1 MHGTRHSCSMSPLL
15 HVLTLATCLARLGC
29 GAQQSLQPAD
39 TSLFSLDGVLQPG
52 DQGELGEDTGE
63 QEEVPDKQEVVP
75 EEQEEVPEEQEVPDE
90 EEEVPDEQK
99 VVPDEQEE
107 VPEEQEEVPDEE
119 EEVPDEQEEGSRV
132 RVTESGAVV
141 RSQVTEQGRVVNID
155 QADLTLDYDLGDPE
169 QDPGLVLKTGEVV
182 YPCDGA
188 GDTCQIDGTPG
199 VCRGPEP
206 FTCIAISNTTTVP
219 TVPTTT
225 ISTTRVPET
234 SSTTTTAN
242 TNVTTTT
249 PASAVSD
256 ATPGGDNAASG
267 AASRSDEG
275 SLETTLIIAIA
286 AAASVILA
294 LAVTAAV
301 CYKRSKASKASY
313 NVAETENIR
322 RPKQAHV

>member
-90 EEEVPDEQK
+90 EEEVPDKQK

-182 YPCDGA
+182 YPCDVA
-188 GDTCQIDGTPG
+188 GDTC
-199 VCRGPEP
+199 
-206 FTCIAISNTTTVP
+206 
-219 TVPTTT
+219 
-225 ISTTRVPET
+225 
-234 SSTTTTAN
+234 
-242 TNVTTTT
+242 
-249 PASAVSD
+249 
-256 ATPGGDNAASG
+256 
-267 AASRSDEG
+267 
-275 SLETTLIIAIA
+275 
-286 AAASVILA
+286 
-294 LAVTAAV
+294 
-301 CYKRSKASKASY
+301 
-313 NVAETENIR
+313 
-322 RPKQAHV
+322 

>member
-29 GAQQSLQPAD
+29 GAQQSIQPAD

-63 QEEVPDKQEVVP
+63 QEEVPDKQELVP

-90 EEEVPDEQK
+90 EEEVPDKQK

-234 SSTTTTAN
+234 SSSTTTTAN
-242 TNVTTTT
+242 TNVTTT
-249 PASAVSD
+249 ASAVSD

-275 SLETTLIIAIA
+275 SLDTTLIIALA

>member
-1 MHGTRHSCSMSPLL
+1 MSPLL

-29 GAQQSLQPAD
+29 GATQSLQPAD

-52 DQGELGEDTGE
+52 QLEGGPGEQEGVPDKQEGVPEEQEEVANE
-63 QEEVPDKQEVVP
+63 QEEVPDKKEEVH
-75 EEQEEVPEEQEVPDE
+75 EEQEEVLEEQEGEQD
-90 EEEVPDEQK
+90 EVPDEQ
-99 VVPDEQEE
+99 
-107 VPEEQEEVPDEE
+107 DEE
-119 EEVPDEQEEGSRV
+119 ESPV

-155 QADLTLDYDLGDPE
+155 QADLTLDYDLGDTE
-169 QDPGLVLKTGEVV
+169 QDSGQDSGQEGLVLKTGEVV
-182 YPCDGA
+182 YPCDVA
-188 GDTCQIDGTPG
+188 GVSCQVDGTPG

-206 FTCIAISNTTTVP
+206 WTCIAISNTTTVP
-219 TVPTTT
+219 TV
-225 ISTTRVPET
+225 SST
-234 SSTTTTAN
+234 SSSSSSSSTTTAN

-256 ATPGGDNAASG
+256 ATPAGDN
-267 AASRSDEG
+267 AASRSDEVG
-275 SLETTLIIAIA
+275 LDTSLIIAIA

-301 CYKRSKASKASY
+301 CYKRSKTSKASY

>member
-1 MHGTRHSCSMSPLL
+1 M
-15 HVLTLATCLARLGC
+15 
-29 GAQQSLQPAD
+29 
-39 TSLFSLDGVLQPG
+39 
-52 DQGELGEDTGE
+52 
-63 QEEVPDKQEVVP
+63 
-75 EEQEEVPEEQEVPDE
+75 
-90 EEEVPDEQK
+90 
-99 VVPDEQEE
+99 
-107 VPEEQEEVPDEE
+107 
-119 EEVPDEQEEGSRV
+119 
-132 RVTESGAVV
+132 TESGAVV

-206 FTCIAISNTTTVP
+206 LTCIAISNTTTVP

-234 SSTTTTAN
+234 SSSTTTTAN
-242 TNVTTTT
+242 TNVTTT
-249 PASAVSD
+249 ASAVSD

-275 SLETTLIIAIA
+275 SLDTTLIIALA

>member
-90 EEEVPDEQK
+90 EEEVHDEQK

-206 FTCIAISNTTTVP
+206 LTCIAISNTTTVP

-234 SSTTTTAN
+234 SSSTTTTAN
-242 TNVTTTT
+242 TNVTT

-275 SLETTLIIAIA
+275 SLDTTLIIAIA

>member
-90 EEEVPDEQK
+90 EEEVPDEQ
-99 VVPDEQEE
+99 
-107 VPEEQEEVPDEE
+107 
-119 EEVPDEQEEGSRV
+119 EEGSRV

-206 FTCIAISNTTTVP
+206 LTCIAISNTT

-234 SSTTTTAN
+234 SSSTTN

-275 SLETTLIIAIA
+275 SLDTTLIIALA
-286 AAASVILA
+286 AAASVVLA

>member
-206 FTCIAISNTTTVP
+206 LTCIAISNTTTVP

-234 SSTTTTAN
+234 SSSTTTTAN
-242 TNVTTTT
+242 TNVTTT
-249 PASAVSD
+249 ASAVSD

-275 SLETTLIIAIA
+275 SLDTTLVIAIA
-286 AAASVILA
+286 AAASVVLA

>member
-90 EEEVPDEQK
+90 EEEVHDEQK

-206 FTCIAISNTTTVP
+206 LTCIAISNTTTVP

-234 SSTTTTAN
+234 SSSTTTTAN
-242 TNVTTTT
+242 TNVTTT
-249 PASAVSD
+249 ASAVSD

-275 SLETTLIIAIA
+275 LDTTLIIALA
-286 AAASVILA
+286 AAASVVLA

>member
-90 EEEVPDEQK
+90 EEEVHDEQK

-206 FTCIAISNTTTVP
+206 LTCIAISNTTTVP

-234 SSTTTTAN
+234 SSSTTTTAN
-242 TNVTTTT
+242 TNVTT

-275 SLETTLIIAIA
+275 SLDTTLIIAIA
-286 AAASVILA
+286 AAASVVLA

>member
-90 EEEVPDEQK
+90 EEEVHDEQK

-206 FTCIAISNTTTVP
+206 LTCIAISNTTTVP

-234 SSTTTTAN
+234 SSSTTN

-275 SLETTLIIAIA
+275 SLDTTLIIAIA
-286 AAASVILA
+286 AAASVVLA

>member
-90 EEEVPDEQK
+90 EEEVPDEQ
-99 VVPDEQEE
+99 
-107 VPEEQEEVPDEE
+107 
-119 EEVPDEQEEGSRV
+119 EEGSRV

-206 FTCIAISNTTTVP
+206 LTCIAISNTTTVP

-234 SSTTTTAN
+234 SSSTTN
-242 TNVTTTT
+242 TNVTTT
-249 PASAVSD
+249 ASAVSD

-275 SLETTLIIAIA
+275 LDTTLIIALA

>member
-90 EEEVPDEQK
+90 EEEVPDKQK

-188 GDTCQIDGTPG
+188 G
-199 VCRGPEP
+199 EH
-206 FTCIAISNTTTVP
+206 
-219 TVPTTT
+219 
-225 ISTTRVPET
+225 
-234 SSTTTTAN
+234 
-242 TNVTTTT
+242 
-249 PASAVSD
+249 D
-256 ATPGGDNAASG
+256 ACP
-267 AASRSDEG
+267 
-275 SLETTLIIAIA
+275 
-286 AAASVILA
+286 
-294 LAVTAAV
+294 
-301 CYKRSKASKASY
+301 
-313 NVAETENIR
+313 
-322 RPKQAHV
+322 

>member
-182 YPCDGA
+182 YPCDVA

-206 FTCIAISNTTTVP
+206 LTCIAISNTTTVP

-234 SSTTTTAN
+234 SSSTTTTAN
-242 TNVTTTT
+242 TNVTT

-275 SLETTLIIAIA
+275 SLDTTLIIAIA
-286 AAASVILA
+286 AAASVVLA

>member
-75 EEQEEVPEEQEVPDE
+75 
-90 EEEVPDEQK
+90 
-99 VVPDEQEE
+99 DEQEE
-107 VPEEQEEVPDEE
+107 VPEEQEVPDEE

-234 SSTTTTAN
+234 SSSTTTTAN
-242 TNVTTTT
+242 TNVTT

-275 SLETTLIIAIA
+275 SLDTTLIIALA
-286 AAASVILA
+286 AAASVVLA

>member
-90 EEEVPDEQK
+90 EEEVPDEQ
-99 VVPDEQEE
+99 
-107 VPEEQEEVPDEE
+107 
-119 EEVPDEQEEGSRV
+119 EEGSRV

-206 FTCIAISNTTTVP
+206 LTCIAISNTT

-234 SSTTTTAN
+234 SSSTTN

-275 SLETTLIIAIA
+275 SLDTTLIIAIA
-286 AAASVILA
+286 AAASVVLA

>member
-29 GAQQSLQPAD
+29 GAQQSIQPAD

-63 QEEVPDKQEVVP
+63 QEEVPDKQELVP

-90 EEEVPDEQK
+90 EEEVPDKQK

-107 VPEEQEEVPDEE
+107 VSEEQEEVPDEE

-206 FTCIAISNTTTVP
+206 LTCIAISNTTTVP

-234 SSTTTTAN
+234 SSSTTTTAN
-242 TNVTTTT
+242 TNVTTT
-249 PASAVSD
+249 ASAVSD

-275 SLETTLIIAIA
+275 SLDTTLIIAIA
-286 AAASVILA
+286 AAASVVLA

>member
-75 EEQEEVPEEQEVPDE
+75 
-90 EEEVPDEQK
+90 
-99 VVPDEQEE
+99 DEQEE
-107 VPEEQEEVPDEE
+107 VPEEQEVPDEE

-206 FTCIAISNTTTVP
+206 LTCIAISNTTTVP

-234 SSTTTTAN
+234 SSSTTTTAN
-242 TNVTTTT
+242 TNVTTT
-249 PASAVSD
+249 ASAVSD

-275 SLETTLIIAIA
+275 SLDTTLIIALA
-286 AAASVILA
+286 AAASVVLA